1 MNQHIR
7 GALLALA
14 ILLILTSFPANADTA
29 KTITPDVEYQRYYS
43 NKGQKYH
50 RFLPD
55 PAPEG
60 LFYLT
65 RMTATANIDDTL
77 EKEIVVLMLVD
88 DIMEKHTYP
97 DTGNWIQAFL
107 FIAKNEAGA
116 LQKKDAFKLFD
127 TGTRDL
133 QVPAKTV
140 ELQSPPFVFTQPP
153 KSALK
158 SRDVGVRLLD
168 LTGDGI
174 LDIWFEST
182 YGVAVI
188 AFQNG
193 EFKTVFS
200 CYTVPGFLSDAEYVD
215 LDNDGTY
222 EIKIPYSIHIEDV
235 PGAPHLE
242 WMTLYEWD
250 GNAYVLNNER
260 FYAGNNKFLIQLL
273 GAYNY
278 QMVRHGDIIYQ
289 CETYRFYLGLVY
301 HYRGSVSPESLQ
313 WIIKHG
319 KNENYIQAAE
329 EILFRSGLVYAQ
341 RDEFL
346 RAQLYLQ
353 YIATE
358 SENQAYRKDADAIL
372 MELWKK
378 TDDPETFEREYK
390 SHLTAQYGPFPEVF
404 TVIAGK
410 KKLMAG
416 SFRFP
421 EDEDEFLRFYEAK
434 YELWPNETVRRE
446 LEKVRK
452 AKAEG
457 TPFHRINWDDD

>member
-1 MNQHIR
+1 MKQQLQTT
-7 GALLALA
+7 LLALA
-14 ILLILTSFPANADTA
+14 ILLILSVFGVNADTA
-29 KTITPDVEYQRYYS
+29 KTTTPDVEYQQYPKDGR
-43 NKGQKYH
+43 KYH

-55 PAPEG
+55 PAPEDI
-60 LFYLT
+60 FYQT
-65 RMTATANIDDTL
+65 RMTATANIDDTP

-88 DIMEKHTYP
+88 SITEMRIYP
-97 DTGNWIQAFL
+97 DTGNWSQAFL
-107 FIAKNEAGA
+107 FIVKNEAGT
-116 LQKKDAFKLFD
+116 LKKKDAFKLVD
-127 TGTRDL
+127 TGTHDL
-133 QVPAKTV
+133 RVPAKTV
-140 ELQSPPFVFTQPP
+140 ELQSPALVFTQPP

-158 SRDVGVRLLD
+158 SRDAAVKLID

-188 AFQNG
+188 SFQNG

-200 CYTVPGFLSDAEYVD
+200 CYTVPGLLSEAEYVD
-215 LDNDGTY
+215 LDKDGNY

-235 PGAPHLE
+235 PGAPNLE
-242 WMTLYEWD
+242 WMSLYEWD

-260 FYAGNNKFLIQLL
+260 FYADNNKFLVQLL

-278 QMVRHGDIIYQ
+278 QMVRHGDVIRQ

-301 HYRGSVSPESLQ
+301 HYRGSVSPESLK
-313 WIIKHG
+313 WIMKHA

-329 EILFRSGLVYAQ
+329 EILFHSGSVYYQ
-341 RDEFL
+341 RNEVQ
-346 RAQLYLQ
+346 RAQFYLQ
-353 YIATE
+353 FIATE
-358 SENQAYRKDADAIL
+358 SENQAYRKDADAML

-390 SHLTAQYGPFPEVF
+390 SHLTAQYGPFPEVRTF
-404 TVIAGK
+404 IAGK
-410 KKLMAG
+410 KKLMSG
-416 SFRFP
+416 GFKFP
-421 EDEDEFLRFYEAK
+421 EDEGLCLRFYEAK
-434 YELWPNETVRRE
+434 YRLWPNETVLRE

-457 TPFHRINWDDD
+457 TPFHLINWDDN